1 MNSLL
6 TSVLRLPTLKQHL
19 QPTGMQYIGLD
30 QQIRKNNLN
39 SFILLIAFPVLL
51 LAMFYIFFYFTA
63 SDMGVDANTMFIQT
77 LPFVLAGVGIWFLI
91 AWAGHSFFIRMATGS
106 KSLERT
112 ENKRVYNLVENLCIS
127 QGMPTPKIYVI
138 EDDSL
143 NAFASGINPKTYA
156 ISLSRGIINKL
167 DDDELEG
174 VIAHELTH
182 IRNKDVRLLIISII
196 FVGIFAFLAEMAFR
210 SIRFVGGGRKSKSD
224 SKGGAGA
231 IILIAI
237 VITAVAYLISI
248 LLRFGIS
255 RRREYLADAGAA
267 EMTKKP
273 YALANA
279 LRKVSADP
287 FIEAVESRDVAQLFI
302 GNPQPS
308 AHKSASWDN
317 MFATHPPIEKRI
329 QLLEQ
334 FV

>member
-1 MNSLL
+1 
-6 TSVLRLPTLKQHL
+6 
-19 QPTGMQYIGLD
+19 MQYVGLD
-30 QQIRKNNLN
+30 KQIRKNNFN
-39 SFILLIAFPVLL
+39 STLLLIAFPALL
-51 LAMFYIFFYFTA
+51 LGMFYLFFYFI
-63 SDMGVDANTMFIQT
+63 VDKGQDPNEIFLQVM
-77 LPFVLAGVGIWFLI
+77 PFVLAGVGIWFLI
-91 AWAGHSFFIRMATGS
+91 AWAGHSAFIRMATGS
-106 KSLERT
+106 KPLDRT

-127 QGMPTPKIYVI
+127 QGMRMPKVYII

-143 NAFASGINPKTYA
+143 NAFASGISERSYSV
-156 ISLSRGIINKL
+156 SLSRGMINKL

-182 IRNKDVRLLIISII
+182 IKNRDVRLLIISII
-196 FVGIFAFLAEMAFR
+196 FVGIFAFLAEVAFR
-210 SIRFVGGGRKSKSD
+210 SLRHVGSGKKSSKD
-224 SKGGAGA
+224 SKGSGA

-237 VITAVAYLISI
+237 VITAIAYFVSI

-255 RRREYLADAGAA
+255 RKREYLADAGSA

-279 LRKVSADP
+279 LRKISGDP
-287 FIEAVESRDVAQLFI
+287 LIEAVESRDVAQLFI
-302 GNPQPS
+302 DNPKPS

-329 QLLEQ
+329 ELLEQ

>member
-1 MNSLL
+1 M
-6 TSVLRLPTLKQHL
+6 
-19 QPTGMQYIGLD
+19 
-30 QQIRKNNLN
+30 
-39 SFILLIAFPVLL
+39 LLIAFPALL
-51 LAMFYIFFYFTA
+51 LGMTYALVFFTRSQHHEDPNMIFLQAMP
-63 SDMGVDANTMFIQT
+63 V
-77 LPFVLAGVGIWFLI
+77 VLAAVGIWFLI
-91 AWAGHSFFIRMATGS
+91 AWAGHSTFIRMATGS
-106 KSLERT
+106 KPLERM

-127 QGMPTPKIYVI
+127 QGMTMPKIYLI

-143 NAFASGINPKTYA
+143 NAFASGISQRSYS

-182 IRNKDVRLLIISII
+182 IRNRDVRLLIVSII
-196 FVGIFAFLAEMAFR
+196 FVGIFAFLAELAFR
-210 SIRFVGGGRKSKSD
+210 SLRFVGSGKKKSD
-224 SKGGAGA
+224 GKGGGA

-237 VITAVAYLISI
+237 VITAVAYFLSI

-255 RRREYLADAGAA
+255 RRREYLADAGSA

-279 LRKVSADP
+279 LRKITGDP
-287 FIEAVESRDVAQLFI
+287 LIEAVESRDVAQLFI
-302 GNPQPS
+302 DNPKPS
-308 AHKSASWDN
+308 THKSASWDN

-329 QLLEQ
+329 ELLEQ